1 MGNNGAAFEFHV
13 PQSPS
18 ITFTILLQYRRPRN
32 YEKEPHLPCTVVMY
46 HRIVHNNPQRM
57 QTYSIR
63 IDPGQQTFQ
72 DESQLLN
79 VEQTHNGGLNT
90 SVTSLAEELRGL
102 LSNPNPFPPPAHPI
116 PQVKSCVTARPGN
129 NSSSDYSQVKMFSS
143 V

>member
-46 HRIVHNNPQRM
+46 HRIVHDNPQRM

-79 VEQTHNGGLNT
+79 VEQTHRRAEHICYQFSRGAAWSPLK
-90 SVTSLAEELRGL
+90 SESLPSSCPPHPSSEILR
-102 LSNPNPFPPPAHPI
+102 H
-116 PQVKSCVTARPGN
+116 
-129 NSSSDYSQVKMFSS
+129 SSSR
-143 V
+143 